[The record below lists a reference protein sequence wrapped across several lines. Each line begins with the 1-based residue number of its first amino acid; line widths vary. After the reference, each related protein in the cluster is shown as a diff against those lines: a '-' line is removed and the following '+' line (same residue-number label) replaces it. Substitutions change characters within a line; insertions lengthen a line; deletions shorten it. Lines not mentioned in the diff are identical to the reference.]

1 MAGAASCELA
11 SPPPGAGVR
20 SPLSRCSSVTPSA
33 TRPETA
39 CCAGGP
45 DLYGRHGGRADVQAV
60 CPQTSAWLRGTVA
73 ERC

>member
-1 MAGAASCELA
+1 M
-11 SPPPGAGVR
+11 
-20 SPLSRCSSVTPSA
+20 TPSA